1 MKKKVFLI
9 LLTYMCAM
17 QVVNAQKLHKIIF
30 AATDDRRIGSSVKV
44 DNDRACDEIDAIAG
58 YIGYEVVDYVYN
70 GSKCT
75 KQNLMAV
82 LNGLNCSSQDIVFFY
97 YSGHGAH
104 AKAGLED
111 KFPQMC
117 MNNPAVQSLFVPVRQ
132 VEEIIRGKNP
142 RLRIIITDCCNDID
156 ESGIVSVKSFFD
168 GKKGATIVKANTA
181 DNYKRLFVNTK
192 GKIMAT
198 SSKLGQTS
206 GCAVDKEGHDLGGYY
221 SLFFWD
227 VLVKYCEEGTAPTWK
242 DVINT
247 TKTAVAKVTQQK
259 QIPYDVLDV
268 SGETGSVSNSGIVS
282 PTPSP
287 SPIPTNATT
296 SNLSQALA
304 QLVSYDTDTRIAK
317 ISNILQNCFHGG
329 GTVVTVGRNLK
340 TVVDYEPADKFLRR
354 IAMSPNI
361 LRINVI
367 KEETDQNG
375 KPYVTVHE
383 MRKGY

>member
-1 MKKKVFLI
+1 MKKKVFLM
-9 LLTYMCAM
+9 LLAYVCAM
-17 QVVNAQKLHKIIF
+17 QFGNAQKLHKIIF
-30 AATDDRRIGSSVKV
+30 AATDDKNIGSSVKV

-82 LNGLNCSSQDIVFFY
+82 LNGLNCGSQDIVFFY

-104 AKAGLED
+104 AGAGLED

-156 ESGIVSVKSFFD
+156 ESGTISVKSFLD
-168 GKKGATIVKANTA
+168 GKKGATVVKVNIA
-181 DNYKRLFVNTK
+181 DNYKRLFVNTR

-206 GCAVDKEGHDLGGYY
+206 GCARDREGHDLGGFY
-221 SLFFWD
+221 SLAFWN
-227 VLVKYCEEGTAPTWK
+227 VLVKYCEERTAPTWK
-242 DVINT
+242 NIINT
-247 TKTAVAKVTQQK
+247 IKAKVAEDTHQE
-259 QIPYDVLDV
+259 QIPYDVLDI
-268 SGETGSVSNSGIVS
+268 SGDTNPISNPGTVP

-287 SPIPTNATT
+287 SPTPTNATT

-304 QLVSYDTDTRIAK
+304 QFISYDTNTRIAK
-317 ISNILQNCFHGG
+317 ISSILQNCFHSGG
-329 GTVVTVGRNLK
+329 MVVTVGRNLK
-340 TVVDYEPADKFLRR
+340 TVVDYESADKFLRR
-354 IAMSPNI
+354 IATSPNI
-361 LRINVI
+361 LRLNVI